1 MCKIATAVHLY
12 FFDIFV
18 MKNMTDDG
26 EILLDRASQF
36 QLPGVKTFWRQTP
49 GLIAASLVVD
59 VKKRFFYVF
68 NVILFS
74 QRLLFKKNVGKVQSG
89 KQINK
94 KHFQNNSNEI
104 GPCRIELQELTGI

>member
-1 MCKIATAVHLY
+1 
-12 FFDIFV
+12 

-59 VKKRFFYVF
+59 VKNVFFYVF

-74 QRLLFKKNVGKVQSG
+74 QRLLFKKTLAKFRAGSK
-89 KQINK
+89 
-94 KHFQNNSNEI
+94 
-104 GPCRIELQELTGI
+104 LTRSTFKITATK

>member
-49 GLIAASLVVD
+49 GLLAASLVVD
-59 VKKRFFYVF
+59 VKNVFLRFLTLFYFPNVF
-68 NVILFS
+68 YL
-74 QRLLFKKNVGKVQSG
+74 KNVGKVQSG

-104 GPCRIELQELTGI
+104 GP

>member
-49 GLIAASLVVD
+49 GLIAASLAVD
-59 VKKRFFYVF
+59 VKTFFTFF

-74 QRLLFKKNVGKVQSG
+74 QRLLFKKKRWQS
-89 KQINK
+89 
-94 KHFQNNSNEI
+94 SE
-104 GPCRIELQELTGI
+104 READ